1 MVLYQKNLVTINHEY
16 QFPINAQTGH
26 VSQIAYTLSK
36 PNRNIDD
43 FDLAQL
49 AICLVN
55 LAIDMRRHEK
65 ENSLQERLKICLSHT
80 DNKSRNQ
87 FGVIEPC
94 ENEQHNTIFVY
105 NPMTCEYYNIL
116 LDDAIPALVQVISKE
131 RPVERQT
138 TYDLHENYLFI
149 TLCSE
154 LIYQAMF

>member
-1 MVLYQKNLVTINHEY
+1 MVLYQRDMITINHEY

-26 VSQIAYTLSK
+26 VSEITYTPSK

-55 LAIDMRRHEK
+55 LALDMRHQESK
-65 ENSLQERLKICLSHT
+65 NYLQERLKICMSHT
-80 DNKSRNQ
+80 DNRSRNT
-87 FGVIEPC
+87 FGVIKTC
-94 ENEQHNTIFVY
+94 EHEKHNTIFAY
-105 NPMTCEYYNIL
+105 NPTTCEYYNIL
-116 LDDAIPALVQVISKE
+116 LDDATPALVQIISKDN
-131 RPVERQT
+131 PILHQK

-154 LIYQAMF
+154 IIYQAMF